1 MKNVMKATPVRVF
14 RIDWSRKI
22 LKFSANGAS
31 AEPEVALE
39 TAQDGVG
46 GSEVVELAVVEP
58 VLIAVLVD
66 SD

>member
-1 MKNVMKATPVRVF
+1 MKATPVRVF

-31 AEPEVALE
+31 PDPEVALE

-46 GSEVVELAVVEP
+46 
-58 VLIAVLVD
+58 
-66 SD
+66 